1 MTSNSLHP
9 GAIKTDLLRH
19 IDDVFGSL
27 GSNLLSNLLLQIKEI
42 GLNLIAMDADQGA
55 LTQVNT
61 IQFLFLFSYLFHFF
75 LFFNFI

>member
-19 IDDVFGSL
+19 IEVAFDSFGSAFV
-27 GSNLLSNLLLQIKEI
+27 SNLLLQIKEI

-55 LTQVNT
+55 FTQV
-61 IQFLFLFSYLFHFF
+61 ILFILF
-75 LFFNFI
+75 